1 MMILYGKR
9 KWDSVGKSSQI
20 CIALQWCVTHFSIV
34 APMNYSFLH
43 SFSLCVWYACCHTVS
58 RLIQEDV
65 RNNSAW
71 NQRWLVSHRGKRG
84 NHPLSLDV
92 ARREADFAIEKG
104 ARLDPYNESPWRYL
118 VGILREQHQRQQ
130 KDSIGSTDDFTRN
143 VIAEY
148 EAKASGLR
156 TVLEEAQ
163 RNPDTCVNMTSAR
176 IDLLEM
182 VGTKESLEVAT
193 QLATSLATE
202 HDPFRKKYWW
212 LVVKRL
218 QNQAK
223 STSGS

>member
-1 MMILYGKR
+1 
-9 KWDSVGKSSQI
+9 
-20 CIALQWCVTHFSIV
+20 
-34 APMNYSFLH
+34 MNYSFLH
-43 SFSLCVWYACCHTVS
+43 YFSLCVWYACCHTVS
-58 RLIQEDV
+58 RLIQEDI